1 MLLLYNV
8 GVFVPGSNTFYCLVM
23 ENLRSRRGKSN
34 KEMMFLQLKSKTIIF
49 MDWVANWWSRYGFS
63 SASTN
68 GLHGLVNFSKS
79 ECLSRP
85 LFHNLFLLNRQFLP
99 YYSWNKAFIIQL
111 NLHYIL
117 RNCLCWSVWP
127 DWAISPNLVTLF
139 RTFHKVNKMMINILY

>member
-34 KEMMFLQLKSKTIIF
+34 KEMMFLQLKSKTFIF

-63 SASTN
+63 SASTK

-85 LFHNLFLLNRQFLP
+85 LFHNLFFLNRQFLP
-99 YYSWNKAFIIQL
+99 CFLGIRRSSSNLIYIIFYVTAYADQCDQIGRFRPIWS
-111 NLHYIL
+111 H
-117 RNCLCWSVWP
+117 CLEPS
-127 DWAISPNLVTLF
+127 I
-139 RTFHKVNKMMINILY
+139 R